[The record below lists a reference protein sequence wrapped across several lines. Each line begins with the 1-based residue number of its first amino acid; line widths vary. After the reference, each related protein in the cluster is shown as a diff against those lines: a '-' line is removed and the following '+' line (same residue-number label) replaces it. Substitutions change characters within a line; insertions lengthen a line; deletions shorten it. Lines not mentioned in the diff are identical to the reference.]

1 MGGMLCLYGK
11 RFWRNGC
18 KCDGN
23 REHVNGDACA
33 RQSLTMMKNGLNWLQ
48 ERRCNEEEG
57 H

>member
-23 REHVNGDACA
+23 REHVNGDGCA